1 MQPCRK
7 RQTIVK
13 RSEGLTI
20 LRCINRKCG
29 FNGQEV
35 DAGICERCPVRD
47 VDRKPPCA
55 QTRPPAIGHQE
66 HHDIVPTEDMIR
78 YTDADV
84 REMMREAGM
93 DVKEINEAMDAVQ
106 GDIDYPAL
114 SMQLWTYK
122 EAVLRWHKAG
132 RPTRTQEEVKA
143 ILDNHCKAGPCEWY
157 DPEKGRCKGC
167 GCVVSASS
175 IAIFNKI
182 KMATERCPKGK
193 W

>member
-29 FNGQEV
+29 FHGQEV
-35 DAGICERCPVRD
+35 DEGICSRCPVPD
-47 VDRKPPCA
+47 VDRKPPCSH
-55 QTRPPAIGHQE
+55 TRPPASESQGGPSI
-66 HHDIVPTEDMIR
+66 IPTEDMIR

-84 REMMREAGM
+84 REMMKEAGM
-93 DVKEINEAMDAVQ
+93 DVNEINEAMDAVQ
-106 GDIDYPAL
+106 GDVDYPAL

-132 RPTRTQEEVKA
+132 RPTRTQEEVDQ
-143 ILDNHCKAGPCEWY
+143 ILEGHCKNQCEWY

-182 KMATERCPKGK
+182 KMATEQCPKGK